1 MNCLKCNSLFE
12 AKNYNQL
19 FCCAKCRSIFRK
31 KEEGERVKQS
41 RRVKIQDLE
50 CLPNE
55 YWVNLIENEYFISN
69 LGRLYS
75 AAYRKLFKIRID
87 KYGYPIVALKKIAQY
102 PLLVHRLV
110 AQTFVPNPENKPQV
124 NHKNGIKLD
133 SRVEN
138 LEWLTAQENI
148 THSVVNGLKGTTLG
162 HKRYNIEQPLRRKAV
177 EETDKKGHVIREF
190 ESQTEASLKTG
201 INHVYIS
208 RCCLGK
214 QSYAFKRYFRFKK
227 IE

>member
-1 MNCLKCNSLFE
+1 MNCLKCDSLFE
-12 AKNYNQL
+12 TKNYNQL
-19 FCCAKCRSIFRK
+19 FCSAKCRSTFRK
-31 KEEGERVKQS
+31 KQEGERIKQD

-87 KYGYPIVALKKIAQY
+87 KYGYPIVSLKKIAKY
-102 PLLVHRLV
+102 PLTVHRLV
-110 AQTFVPNPENKPQV
+110 AQTFIPNIENKPQV

-133 SRVEN
+133 NRAEN
-138 LEWLTAQENI
+138 LEWSTAQENI
-148 THSVVNGLKGTTLG
+148 THSVVNGLKGTILG
-162 HKRYNIEQPLRRKAV
+162 QKRYNIKQPLRRKPV
-177 EETDKKGHVIREF
+177 EETDKNGHVIREF
-190 ESQTEASLKTG
+190 ESQSEASKKTG

-227 IE
+227 ID